1 MDYTVYFA
9 DKAVV
14 FTAKTPGEGWYA
26 VTPAPDGGI
35 SRAKVTKILE
45 SYNKA
50 AVVTPDPGA
59 AFGAFAAEFAL
70 IEAAGGVVVNDCGQW
85 LMIRRNGR
93 WDLPKGHLECG
104 ERIEECAAREIEE
117 ETGVRAGVV
126 RPLCDTLHAYYFPKT
141 ERWELKRTHWYE
153 LHTAS
158 CARLVPQAEEGIEQV
173 VWCTPAEVTRNLR
186 DAFPTIRCVVAAVG
200 KERGWGDAGSFRP
213 SFLAGVTGVFPRP
226 PPWLSLRSL
235 PLTFPR
241 SFP

>member
-14 FTAKTPGEGWYA
+14 FTAKTPGEDWYA

-93 WDLPKGHLECG
+93 WDLPKGHLEAG
-104 ERIEECAAREIEE
+104 ESLAACAEREIVE
-117 ETGVRAGVV
+117 ETGIAARVE
-126 RPLCDTLHAYYFPKT
+126 RPLCETLHAYWFAKT
-141 ERWELKRTHWYE
+141 ARWELKRTHWF
-153 LHTAS
+153 
-158 CARLVPQAEEGIEQV
+158 RLRPAGAGTPAPQTEEGIERV
-173 VWCTPAEVTRNLR
+173 SWCAPAEREEHLR
-186 DAFPTIRCVVAAVG
+186 DAFPTIRRVAAAM
-200 KERGWGDAGSFRP
+200 EE
-213 SFLAGVTGVFPRP
+213 
-226 PPWLSLRSL
+226 
-235 PLTFPR
+235 
-241 SFP
+241 

>member
-14 FTAKTPGEGWYA
+14 FTAKTPGEDWYA

-93 WDLPKGHLECG
+93 WDLPKGHLEAG
-104 ERIEECAAREIEE
+104 ESFAACAEREIAE
-117 ETGVRAGVV
+117 ETGIAARVE
-126 RPLCDTLHAYYFPKT
+126 RPLCETLHAYWFAKT
-141 ERWELKRTHWYE
+141 ARWELKRTHWF
-153 LHTAS
+153 
-158 CARLVPQAEEGIEQV
+158 RLRPAGAGTPAPQTEEGIERV
-173 VWCTPAEVTRNLR
+173 SWCAPAEREEYLR
-186 DAFPTIRCVVAAVG
+186 DAFPTIRRVAAAM
-200 KERGWGDAGSFRP
+200 EE
-213 SFLAGVTGVFPRP
+213 
-226 PPWLSLRSL
+226 
-235 PLTFPR
+235 
-241 SFP
+241 